1 MQAYYVIY
9 NVLLAPVLALCS
21 VDMAN
26 NGAYILYYTWL
37 KLSAIVKNTN
47 KDIQK
52 QEQSFQVI
60 DTESSYRNCYGI
72 CIHARLL
79 DENQVLV
86 RVCHSLTPSLPS
98 SFSLPSSL
106 HSSLSLPP
114 SLSSFL
120 ALPPSF
126 PLFIPL
132 ALPPFPLFLT
142 NSFIPSK
149 FVFE

>member
-1 MQAYYVIY
+1 MQAYCVIY

-60 DTESSYRNCYGI
+60 DTESSYRNYYGI
-72 CIHARLL
+72 CIPASLL

-86 RVCHSLTPSLPS
+86 RVCHSLTPSL
-98 SFSLPSSL
+98 
-106 HSSLSLPP
+106 HSSLSLSP

-120 ALPPSF
+120 AFPPSF

-142 NSFIPSK
+142 TSFIPSK
-149 FVFE
+149 FVFK